1 MDAASTSS
9 AGSGS
14 ASGTSNTSRVAKFLP
29 KTLTPKTRWKKQSSK
44 ERPGSAASSEELPR
58 GRGLFGDTGL
68 GSSIASLQTTASQ
81 PMTDEAP
88 EDAGFDRDATS
99 DRYSDRDSL
108 RSSSPVRPTIPSAH
122 PSHIGQLTTSSPII
136 QAEHIPEIQSV
147 DQDIPERLPRSQTFA
162 SSAGSHEPYR
172 KLSVSKTGL
181 EVPRSQSSGPSK
193 SPAGRI
199 REAFRTKKA
208 TSTAAET
215 AGHKAATETSKT
227 GSDVDVD
234 VDDAKLAS
242 PQPSGRP
249 KSQVRINSSIPPRT
263 SSEPTHPVIVNT
275 PPTPADTSPP
285 KDPWGSAKGSSPALA
300 GSNSGIGVSPS
311 GNMISQRRA
320 RSGSGSNIGPSKLS
334 NITLAPLTPTP
345 EHPTS
350 TPPTP
355 GGGFFSNVFSAAQNA
370 ANTLTNTIS
379 SGNVGPGGSKSKN
392 TPSELRPERDDRV
405 QNEPTVEPA
414 ASDSMGDR
422 ELAIKTLGSG
432 DLSLSQLGILEGD
445 SSTPT
450 PMASKFPPAAKES
463 TRRRSESAPG
473 EAPHISANGDILSE
487 GPESLRARPMHDP
500 SSTTPPTSVYEG
512 KSQSASTGSIK
523 SGLGRRRKRGS
534 TPDTGGTTATG
545 STIAAGNTSGVQAT
559 SVPKLTGFAVASKK
573 RNRDFHNL
581 FKSVPDDD
589 YLIDDFSCALQR
601 EILAHGRLYVSEG
614 HLCFSS
620 NIFGW
625 VTTLVMSFDEIIS
638 VEKRSTALVFK
649 NGLMISTL
657 HAKHIFASF
666 TSRDST
672 YDLIINIWKLGHPAL
687 RSSLNGVSLNEV
699 GGDKT
704 VKVLESEG
712 AAASRSALASE
723 EEDEEDDGSEDGDI
737 LYDEDED
744 DPTFQDATLPPDTAQ
759 ADVEGEKSVSRK
771 ASGLNGAL
779 GAVDKADFAPATAG
793 APDFPGPATH
803 APTDCGDTDAHYD
816 IAIADDIIAAPLG
829 KVYDLIF
836 GPTSVTFMSK
846 WLTGEQKCTDLQT
859 DDKKGLTQDNKSRN
873 YTYIKPLNA
882 AIGPKQ
888 TKCIV
893 TETLEQLDLEKSVNV
908 SITTQNPDVP
918 SGNVFSVKTKYC
930 MSWAENNMTHVTL
943 TSVGPIEKGA
953 KDGQTQYCK
962 ELFTSLKT
970 AVSSRSR
977 ASAANGAKGKKKKAK
992 GKLQEQSKE
1001 SPEDAGGSSLSQTQD
1016 WGLFEP
1022 LHGILGPVVSIIK
1035 PVLGGNLLY
1044 GLLLGLLLASWF
1056 GSGLNGRQV
1065 GQDYSRDVV
1074 FRGYP
1079 ERAVAYDE
1087 MWRREER
1094 DLWDWLEERVG
1105 LHRMGEDA
1113 VPAPAPVRRRF
1124 AEPRAVEEKVR
1135 DERMSER
1142 EIEEAIRVTEEK
1154 LQVLKSVMDRKKVAP
1169 TAGNERKAGRPT
1181 TRIPATER

>member
-14 ASGTSNTSRVAKFLP
+14 ASGASNTSRVAKFLP

-44 ERPGSAASSEELPR
+44 ERPGSAASSEELAR
-58 GRGLFGDTGL
+58 GRGLFRDTGL
-68 GSSIASLQTTASQ
+68 GGSVASLQSAASQ

-88 EDAGFDRDATS
+88 EDAGFDRDGTS
-99 DRYSDRDSL
+99 DRYSDGDSL
-108 RSSSPVRPTIPSAH
+108 
-122 PSHIGQLTTSSPII
+122 
-136 QAEHIPEIQSV
+136 
-147 DQDIPERLPRSQTFA
+147 DQDILEGLARSQTFA
-162 SSAGSHEPYR
+162 SSATSHEPNR

-181 EVPRSQSSGPSK
+181 EVPRSQSSGRSK

-199 REAFRTKKA
+199 REAFRTKRA

-234 VDDAKLAS
+234 DAKLAS
-242 PQPSGRP
+242 PQPPGRP
-249 KSQVRINSSIPPRT
+249 NSQVRINSSIPPRT
-263 SSEPTHPVIVNT
+263 PSEPTRPVIVNP
-275 PPTPADTSPP
+275 PPTPSDTSPP
-285 KDPWGSAKGSSPALA
+285 KDSWGSANRSSPALA
-300 GSNSGIGVSPS
+300 GSNSRIGVSPS

-345 EHPTS
+345 EHPTP

-355 GGGFFSNVFSAAQNA
+355 GGGFFSNVFSVAQNA

-379 SGNVGPGGSKSKN
+379 SGNIGPGGSKSKN
-392 TPSELRPERDDRV
+392 TPSELRTERDDRV

-445 SSTPT
+445 NSTPT
-450 PMASKFPPAAKES
+450 PMASKFPSAAKES

-487 GPESLRARPMHDP
+487 GPESLRARSTHDP

-523 SGLGRRRKRGS
+523 SGLGRRRKRGG
-534 TPDTGGTTATG
+534 TADTGGTTTAG
-545 STIAAGNTSGVQAT
+545 STIAAGNTSGVQAA

-672 YDLIINIWKLGHPAL
+672 YDLIINIWKLGHPTL

-704 VKVLESEG
+704 VKVLESES
-712 AAASRSALASE
+712 AAASRSGLVSE
-723 EEDEEDDGSEDGDI
+723 EEDEEEDGSEDGDV

-744 DPTFQDATLPPDTAQ
+744 DPASQDAALPPDA
-759 ADVEGEKSVSRK
+759 APAVIEGEKAVSRK
-771 ASGLNGAL
+771 ASGLNGTP
-779 GAVDKADFAPATAG
+779 GAAEKADFAPATAG

-803 APTDCGDTDAHYD
+803 VPTDCGDTDAHYD
-816 IAIADDIIAAPLG
+816 IAIADDVIAAPLG
-829 KVYDLIF
+829 KIYDLIF

-846 WLTGEQKCTDLQT
+846 WLTGEQKCTDLQM

-962 ELFTSLKT
+962 ELFASLKT
-970 AVSSRSR
+970 AISSRSR

-992 GKLQEQSKE
+992 GKLQEQFKE
-1001 SPEDAGGSSLSQTQD
+1001 SPEDAGGSSSSQTQD

-1022 LHGILGPVVSIIK
+1022 LQGILGPVVSIIR

-1044 GLLLGLLLASWF
+1044 GLLLGLLLASWY
-1056 GSGLNGRQV
+1056 GSGLNSRQV
-1065 GQDYSRDVV
+1065 GQDYGRDMVL
-1074 FRGYP
+1074 RGYP

-1105 LHRMGEDA
+1105 LHRMAEDPA
-1113 VPAPAPVRRRF
+1113 PAPAPVRRRF

-1169 TAGNERKAGRPT
+1169 TADNGRKAGRPT
-1181 TRIPATER
+1181 TRIPITER

>member
-29 KTLTPKTRWKKQSSK
+29 KTLSAKTRWKKQSSN
-44 ERPGSAASSEELPR
+44 ERPGSAASSEEPPR
-58 GRGLFGDTGL
+58 GRGLFRDTGL
-68 GSSIASLQTTASQ
+68 GGSIASLQTTASQ

-88 EDAGFDRDATS
+88 EDAEFDRDATS

-122 PSHIGQLTTSSPII
+122 PSHIGQLTTSSPVI
-136 QAEHIPEIQSV
+136 QAEHIPEIQSL
-147 DQDIPERLPRSQTFA
+147 DQDILEGLPRPQTSA
-162 SSAGSHEPYR
+162 SSAESHEPNR

-181 EVPRSQSSGPSK
+181 EVPRSQSSGRSK

-199 REAFRTKKA
+199 REAFRTKKT

-215 AGHKAATETSKT
+215 AGHKAAT
-227 GSDVDVD
+227 GSNVDA
-234 VDDAKLAS
+234 DDAKLAS

-249 KSQVRINSSIPPRT
+249 KSQVRINTSIPPRT
-263 SSEPTHPVIVNT
+263 PPSEPAHPVIVNT

-285 KDPWGSAKGSSPALA
+285 KDSWGSAKRGSPALA
-300 GSNSGIGVSPS
+300 GSNSRIGVSPS
-311 GNMISQRRA
+311 GNMISHRRA

-345 EHPTS
+345 EQPTP

-379 SGNVGPGGSKSKN
+379 SGNTGPGGSKSKN
-392 TPSELRPERDDRV
+392 TPSELRPERDDSV

-422 ELAIKTLGSG
+422 ELAVKTLGSG
-432 DLSLSQLGILEGD
+432 DLSLSQLGILEGE

-450 PMASKFPPAAKES
+450 PMASKFPAAAKES

-487 GPESLRARPMHDP
+487 GPESLRARSMYDP

-512 KSQSASTGSIK
+512 KSQSASTGSVK

-534 TPDTGGTTATG
+534 TADTGGTTTTG

-559 SVPKLTGFAVASKK
+559 AVPKLTGFAVASKK

-672 YDLIINIWKLGHPAL
+672 YDLIINIWKLGHPTL
-687 RSSLNGVSLNEV
+687 QSSLNGVSLNEV

-712 AAASRSALASE
+712 AAASRSVLASE
-723 EEDEEDDGSEDGDI
+723 EEDEEEDGSEDEDI

-744 DPTFQDATLPPDTAQ
+744 DPASQDATLSPDTAS
-759 ADVEGEKSVSRK
+759 AEVEGEKAVSRK

-779 GAVDKADFAPATAG
+779 SAVEKADFAPATAG
-793 APDFPGPATH
+793 APDFPGPAIH

-816 IAIADDIIAAPLG
+816 VAIADDVIAAPLG

-846 WLTGEQKCTDLQT
+846 WLTGEQKCTDLQL

-930 MSWAENNMTHVTL
+930 MSWAENNMTHVTVNC
-943 TSVGPIEKGA
+943 TIEWTGKSWLKGA

-962 ELFTSLKT
+962 ELFASLKA

-1001 SPEDAGGSSLSQTQD
+1001 SPEDAGGSSSSQTQD

-1044 GLLLGLLLASWF
+1044 GLLVGLLLASWF

-1065 GQDYSRDVV
+1065 GQGYSRDMV

-1113 VPAPAPVRRRF
+1113 APAPVRRRF

-1142 EIEEAIRVTEEK
+1142 EVEEAIRVTEEK
-1154 LQVLKSVMDRKKVAP
+1154 LQVLKSVMERKKVAP
-1169 TAGNERKAGRPT
+1169 TADNERKAGRPT
-1181 TRIPATER
+1181 TRVPTTER

>member
-1 MDAASTSS
+1 MDAGSTSS
-9 AGSGS
+9 AGS
-14 ASGTSNTSRVAKFLP
+14 ASGTSNTSRVAKFIP

-68 GSSIASLQTTASQ
+68 GGSIASLQTTASQ

-88 EDAGFDRDATS
+88 EDAGFDLDATS
-99 DRYSDRDSL
+99 DRYSDRDS
-108 RSSSPVRPTIPSAH
+108 SSSPVRPTISSAH
-122 PSHIGQLTTSSPII
+122 PSHIGQLTTSSPVI
-136 QAEHIPEIQSV
+136 QAEHIPEIESF
-147 DQDIPERLPRSQTFA
+147 DQDIPKGLPRSQTFA
-162 SSAGSHEPYR
+162 SSAASHEPNR

-181 EVPRSQSSGPSK
+181 EVPHSRSSGRSK

-199 REAFRTKKA
+199 REAFRTKKT

-215 AGHKAATETSKT
+215 AGHKEATETSKT
-227 GSDVDVD
+227 GSDVD

-249 KSQVRINSSIPPRT
+249 KSQVRINSSIPTRT
-263 SSEPTHPVIVNT
+263 PLEPAQPVIVNT

-285 KDPWGSAKGSSPALA
+285 KDSWGSAKRSSPALA

-345 EHPTS
+345 EHPTP

-379 SGNVGPGGSKSKN
+379 SGNIGPGGSKSKN

-445 SSTPT
+445 SSTST
-450 PMASKFPPAAKES
+450 PMASKFPAAAKES

-487 GPESLRARPMHDP
+487 GPESLRGRSMHDP

-512 KSQSASTGSIK
+512 KSQSASTGSVK

-534 TPDTGGTTATG
+534 IADTGATTTAG
-545 STIAAGNTSGVQAT
+545 GTIAAGNTSGVRAT

-589 YLIDDFSCALQR
+589 YLIDDFSCAIQR

-672 YDLIINIWKLGHPAL
+672 YDLIINIWKLGHPTL

-744 DPTFQDATLPPDTAQ
+744 DPASQDATLPPDTAPV
-759 ADVEGEKSVSRK
+759 DVEGERAISRK

-779 GAVDKADFAPATAG
+779 GAVEKADFAPAIAG

-803 APTDCGDTDAHYD
+803 APTDCGDMDAHYD
-816 IAIADDIIAAPLG
+816 IAIADDVIAAPLG

-846 WLTGEQKCTDLQT
+846 WLTGEQKCTDLQM
-859 DDKKGLTQDNKSRN
+859 DDKKGLTLDNKSRN

-893 TETLEQLDLEKSVNV
+893 TETLELLDLEKSVNV

-930 MSWAENNMTHVTL
+930 MSWAENNMTHVT
-943 TSVGPIEKGA
+943 VNWPIEKGA

-962 ELFTSLKT
+962 ELFASLKT
-970 AVSSRSR
+970 AISSRSR

-1001 SPEDAGGSSLSQTQD
+1001 SPEDAGVSSSSQTQD

-1044 GLLLGLLLASWF
+1044 GLLLGMLLASWF

-1065 GQDYSRDVV
+1065 AQGYGRDMV

-1079 ERAVAYDE
+1079 ERVVAYDE
-1087 MWRREER
+1087 MWRQEER

-1105 LHRMGEDA
+1105 LHRMGEGA
-1113 VPAPAPVRRRF
+1113 APAPAPAPVRRRF
-1124 AEPRAVEEKVR
+1124 AEPRAVEEKLR

-1142 EIEEAIRVTEEK
+1142 EVEEAIRVTEEK

-1169 TAGNERKAGRPT
+1169 MANNERKAGRPT
-1181 TRIPATER
+1181 TRVPTTER